1 MCTTS
6 GAGYGGCN
14 KTLEREKRQIKPAR
28 EWSDGCQ
35 EAQHTQNASKI
46 VRVRVCDVLYS
57 VHWNILCP
65 CAFSSYFST
74 QNDESKH
81 KLLQEL
87 LKIVDGFDVSPYD
100 DEKTEVIL
108 DFKNL
113 YLIYIK

>member
-1 MCTTS
+1 MMC
-6 GAGYGGCN
+6 Y
-14 KTLEREKRQIKPAR
+14 TLSI
-28 EWSDGCQ
+28 G
-35 EAQHTQNASKI
+35 I
-46 VRVRVCDVLYS
+46 
-57 VHWNILCP
+57 
-65 CAFSSYFST
+65 YFALAPFPVISAPRMMN
-74 QNDESKH
+74 QH

>member
-1 MCTTS
+1 MVVKRHSTHRTRQ
-6 GAGYGGCN
+6 
-14 KTLEREKRQIKPAR
+14 KTRAR
-28 EWSDGCQ
+28 F
-35 EAQHTQNASKI
+35 
-46 VRVRVCDVLYS
+46 CDVLYP

-74 QNDESKH
+74 WNDESKH

>member
-1 MCTTS
+1 MVVKRHSTHRTRQ
-6 GAGYGGCN
+6 
-14 KTLEREKRQIKPAR
+14 KTRAR
-28 EWSDGCQ
+28 NTR
-35 EAQHTQNASKI
+35 ALRI
-46 VRVRVCDVLYS
+46 VRVRFCDVLYP

-74 QNDESKH
+74 WNDESKH